1 MPKLIKACFLFLF
14 AGVFSFSTLAQET
27 ITLPVEAY
35 NPENMK
41 QKDEAGNL
49 VWGLLKLKS
58 DILTDY
64 SFTTDEDG
72 NKVIKAVADKSVS
85 GLIYEVD
92 IDPKE
97 YQTIEWR
104 WKVDGVLA
112 KGDLTEK
119 DGDDYPARIYI
130 TFDYDK
136 KNLSFGDR
144 IKYAA
149 VKTFTSYRIPLR
161 SVNYIWAN
169 KAEQGTIADNPYTG
183 WVKMIAVESGNQKAG
198 MWLNESRNIYED
210 YKEAFGEEPPR
221 IDAVTIMTDADNT
234 KGQATAWYGD
244 IIFKKSDSDLARTN
258 ASQK

>member
-1 MPKLIKACFLFLF
+1 MHTLSKLLLTIILILI
-14 AGVFSFSTLAQET
+14 STGSYAQER
-27 ITLPVEAY
+27 IILPVEEY
-35 NPENMK
+35 NPENLE
-41 QKDEAGNL
+41 QKDKDGDL

-58 DILTDY
+58 DNLTDY
-64 SFTTDEDG
+64 SFDIDENGD
-72 NKVIKAVADKSVS
+72 KVIKAVADKSVS

-104 WKVDGVLA
+104 WKIDSVLA

-119 DGDDYPARIYI
+119 DGDDYPARIYV

-136 KNLSFGDR
+136 KNLGFGDR

-161 SVNYIWAN
+161 SINYIWAN
-169 KAEQGTIADNPYTG
+169 KAEQGTIANNPYTD
-183 WVKMIAVESGNQKAG
+183 WVKMIAVESGNEKAG
-198 MWLNESRNIYED
+198 MWLSESRNIYED

-221 IDAVTIMTDADNT
+221 IDAVAIMTDADNT
-234 KGQATAWYGD
+234 GGNATAWYGD
-244 IIFKKSDSDLARTN
+244 IIFKKTELDS
-258 ASQK
+258 ASMNNTQ